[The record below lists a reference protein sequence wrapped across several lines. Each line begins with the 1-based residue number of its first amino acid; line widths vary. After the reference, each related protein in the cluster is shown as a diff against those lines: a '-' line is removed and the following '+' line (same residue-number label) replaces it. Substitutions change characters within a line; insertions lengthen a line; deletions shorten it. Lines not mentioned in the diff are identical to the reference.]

1 MFPKIILAFAIFT
14 VISVIPGAFADSIS
28 VDIEDSTY
36 EIDFTSID
44 VEIKSVS
51 ADTDFISLI
60 FEIDVLSKNGQL
72 EFNFDRNFF
81 DAKLGSEDDDFFV
94 LVDGDELSFEESK
107 DDFYRNI
114 VFSVDPGSEEI
125 EIIGSQ
131 IVGISYLLEKE
142 AEIQI
147 QIEVEEQAIEEQ
159 EAEQEAEIISKL
171 QEQCGEGTILEDGV
185 CVLENPIIESVPIN
199 VTPLFLG
206 FGIAFGI
213 AITAVLILWGF
224 GKISNRKLPEESN

>member
-1 MFPKIILAFAIFT
+1 MLPKIILAFAIFT

-142 AEIQI
+142 VEIQI
-147 QIEVEEQAIEEQ
+147 QIEAEEQAIE
-159 EAEQEAEIISKL
+159 EQEAEIISKL

-185 CVLENPIIESVPIN
+185 CVLANESVPIN

-224 GKISNRKLPEESN
+224 GKISNKELPEESN

>member
-36 EIDFTSID
+36 EIDFTSVD
-44 VEIKSVS
+44 VEIKSVT
-51 ADTDFISLI
+51 ADTNFMSLI

-72 EFNFDRNFF
+72 EFNFDRDFF

-114 VFSVDPGSEEI
+114 VFSVVPGSEEI

-159 EAEQEAEIISKL
+159 EAEIISKL
-171 QEQCGEGTILEDGV
+171 QEQCGEGTVLEDGV
-185 CVLENPIIESVPIN
+185 CVLANESVSIN

-224 GKISNRKLPEESN
+224 GKISNKELPEESN

>member
-28 VDIEDSTY
+28 VDIEDSTH
-36 EIDFTSID
+36 EIDFTSVD
-44 VEIKSVS
+44 VEIKSVT
-51 ADTDFISLI
+51 ADTNFMSLI

-72 EFNFDRNFF
+72 EFNFDRDFF

-114 VFSVDPGSEEI
+114 VFSVVPGSEEI

-159 EAEQEAEIISKL
+159 EAEIISKL
-171 QEQCGEGTILEDGV
+171 QEQCGEGTVLEDGV
-185 CVLENPIIESVPIN
+185 CVLANESVSIN

-224 GKISNRKLPEESN
+224 GKISNKELPEESN

>member
-36 EIDFTSID
+36 EIDFTSVD

-72 EFNFDRNFF
+72 EFNFDRDFF

-142 AEIQI
+142 VEIQI
-147 QIEVEEQAIEEQ
+147 QIEAEEQAIE
-159 EAEQEAEIISKL
+159 EQEAEIISKL

-185 CVLENPIIESVPIN
+185 CVLANESVPIN

-224 GKISNRKLPEESN
+224 GKISNKELPEESN

>member
-36 EIDFTSID
+36 EIDFTSVD

-72 EFNFDRNFF
+72 EFNFDRDFF

-159 EAEQEAEIISKL
+159 EAEIISKL

-185 CVLENPIIESVPIN
+185 CVLANESVPIN

-224 GKISNRKLPEESN
+224 GKISNKELPEESN

>member
-36 EIDFTSID
+36 EIDFTSVD

-147 QIEVEEQAIEEQ
+147 QIEVEEQAIK
-159 EAEQEAEIISKL
+159 EQEAEIISKL

-185 CVLENPIIESVPIN
+185 CVLANESVPIN

-224 GKISNRKLPEESN
+224 GKISNKELPEESN

>member
-147 QIEVEEQAIEEQ
+147 QIEVEEQALE
-159 EAEQEAEIISKL
+159 EQEAEIISKL

-185 CVLENPIIESVPIN
+185 CVLANESVPIN

-224 GKISNRKLPEESN
+224 GKISNKELPEESN

>member
-1 MFPKIILAFAIFT
+1 MLPKIIVAFAIFS

-36 EIDFTSID
+36 EIDFTSVD

-51 ADTDFISLI
+51 ADTDFMSLI

-72 EFNFDRNFF
+72 EFNFDRDFF

-107 DDFYRNI
+107 DDFYRNM
-114 VFSVDPGSEEI
+114 VFSVVPGSEEI

-147 QIEVEEQAIEEQ
+147 QIEVEEQAIE
-159 EAEQEAEIISKL
+159 EQEAEIISKL

>member
-1 MFPKIILAFAIFT
+1 MLPKIILAFAIFT

-36 EIDFTSID
+36 EIDFTSVD

-51 ADTDFISLI
+51 ADTDFMSLI

-72 EFNFDRNFF
+72 EFNFDRDFF

-114 VFSVDPGSEEI
+114 VFSVVPGSEEI

-142 AEIQI
+142 AEIQT
-147 QIEVEEQAIEEQ
+147 QIEIEEQAAE
-159 EAEQEAEIISKL
+159 EQEAEIISKL
-171 QEQCGEGTILEDGV
+171 QEQCGEGTVLEDGI
-185 CVLENPIIESVPIN
+185 CVLEDPIIESVPIN

>member
-1 MFPKIILAFAIFT
+1 LLPKIILAFAIFT

-36 EIDFTSID
+36 EIDFTSVD

-51 ADTDFISLI
+51 ADTNFMSLI

-72 EFNFDRNFF
+72 EFNFDRDFF

-114 VFSVDPGSEEI
+114 VFSVVPGSEEI

-159 EAEQEAEIISKL
+159 EAEIISKL
-171 QEQCGEGTILEDGV
+171 QEQCGEGTVLEDGV
-185 CVLENPIIESVPIN
+185 CVLANESVSIN

-224 GKISNRKLPEESN
+224 GKISNKELPEESN

>member
-1 MFPKIILAFAIFT
+1 MLPKIIVAFAIFT

-36 EIDFTSID
+36 EIDFTSVD

-51 ADTDFISLI
+51 ADTDFMSLI

-72 EFNFDRNFF
+72 EFNFDRDFF

-114 VFSVDPGSEEI
+114 VFSVVPGSEEI

-147 QIEVEEQAIEEQ
+147 QIEVEEQAAE
-159 EAEQEAEIISKL
+159 EQEAEIISKL

-224 GKISNRKLPEESN
+224 GKISNKELSE

>member
-1 MFPKIILAFAIFT
+1 LLPKIILAFAIFT

-36 EIDFTSID
+36 EIDFTSVD

-51 ADTDFISLI
+51 ADTNFMSLI

-72 EFNFDRNFF
+72 EFNFDRDFF

-114 VFSVDPGSEEI
+114 VFSVVPGSEEI

-142 AEIQI
+142 AEIQT
-147 QIEVEEQAIEEQ
+147 QIEIEEQAIE
-159 EAEQEAEIISKL
+159 EQEAEIISKL

-185 CVLENPIIESVPIN
+185 CVLANESVPIS

-224 GKISNRKLPEESN
+224 GKISNRELPEESN

>member
-1 MFPKIILAFAIFT
+1 LFPKIILAFAIFT

-159 EAEQEAEIISKL
+159 EAEIISKL

-185 CVLENPIIESVPIN
+185 CVLANESVPIN

-224 GKISNRKLPEESN
+224 GKISNKELPEESN

>member
-36 EIDFTSID
+36 EIDFTSVD
-44 VEIKSVS
+44 VEIKSVT
-51 ADTDFISLI
+51 ADTNFMSLI

-72 EFNFDRNFF
+72 EFNFDRDFF

-114 VFSVDPGSEEI
+114 VFSVVPGSEEI

-159 EAEQEAEIISKL
+159 EAEIISKL
-171 QEQCGEGTILEDGV
+171 QELCGEGTVLEDGV
-185 CVLENPIIESVPIN
+185 CVLANESVSIN

-224 GKISNRKLPEESN
+224 GKISNKELPEESN

>member
-1 MFPKIILAFAIFT
+1 MFPKIILEFAIFT

-159 EAEQEAEIISKL
+159 EAEIISKL

-185 CVLENPIIESVPIN
+185 CVLANESVPIN

-224 GKISNRKLPEESN
+224 GKISNKELPEESN

>member
-1 MFPKIILAFAIFT
+1 MLPKIILAFAIFT

-36 EIDFTSID
+36 EIDFTSVD

-51 ADTDFISLI
+51 ADTNFMSLI

-159 EAEQEAEIISKL
+159 EAEIISKL

-185 CVLENPIIESVPIN
+185 CVLANESVPIN

-224 GKISNRKLPEESN
+224 GKISNKELPEESK

>member
-1 MFPKIILAFAIFT
+1 LFPKIILAFAIFT

-36 EIDFTSID
+36 EIDFTSVD
-44 VEIKSVS
+44 VEIKSVT
-51 ADTDFISLI
+51 ADTNFMSLI

-72 EFNFDRNFF
+72 EFNFDRDFF

-114 VFSVDPGSEEI
+114 VFSVVPGSEEI

-159 EAEQEAEIISKL
+159 EAEIISKL
-171 QEQCGEGTILEDGV
+171 QEQCGEGTVLEDGV
-185 CVLENPIIESVPIN
+185 CVLANESVSIN

-224 GKISNRKLPEESN
+224 GKISNKELPEESN

>member
-36 EIDFTSID
+36 EIDFTSVD

-142 AEIQI
+142 AEI
-147 QIEVEEQAIEEQ
+147 
-159 EAEQEAEIISKL
+159 ISKL

-185 CVLENPIIESVPIN
+185 CVLANESVPIN

-224 GKISNRKLPEESN
+224 GKISNKELPEESN

>member
-1 MFPKIILAFAIFT
+1 LFPKIILAFAIFT

-36 EIDFTSID
+36 EIDFTSVD
-44 VEIKSVS
+44 VEIKSVT
-51 ADTDFISLI
+51 ADTNFMSLI

-72 EFNFDRNFF
+72 EFNFDRDFF

-114 VFSVDPGSEEI
+114 VFSVVPGSEEI

-159 EAEQEAEIISKL
+159 EAEIISKL
-171 QEQCGEGTILEDGV
+171 QELCGEGTILEDGV
-185 CVLENPIIESVPIN
+185 CVLANESVSIN

-224 GKISNRKLPEESN
+224 GKISNKELPEESN

>member
-1 MFPKIILAFAIFT
+1 MLPKIILAFAIFT

-36 EIDFTSID
+36 EIDFTSVD

-51 ADTDFISLI
+51 ADTNFMSLI

-72 EFNFDRNFF
+72 EFNFDRDFF

-159 EAEQEAEIISKL
+159 EAEIISKL

-185 CVLENPIIESVPIN
+185 CVLANESVPIN

-224 GKISNRKLPEESN
+224 GKISNKELPEESN

>member
-1 MFPKIILAFAIFT
+1 MLPKIILAFAIFT

-36 EIDFTSID
+36 EIDFTSVD

-51 ADTDFISLI
+51 ADTNFMSLI

-72 EFNFDRNFF
+72 EFNFDRDFF

-142 AEIQI
+142 AEIQT
-147 QIEVEEQAIEEQ
+147 QIEIEEQAIE
-159 EAEQEAEIISKL
+159 EQEAEIISKL

-185 CVLENPIIESVPIN
+185 CVLANESVPIS

-224 GKISNRKLPEESN
+224 GKISNRELPEESN

>member
-1 MFPKIILAFAIFT
+1 MLPKIILAFAIFT

-36 EIDFTSID
+36 EIDFTSVD

-51 ADTDFISLI
+51 ADTNFMSLI

-72 EFNFDRNFF
+72 EFNFDRDFF

-107 DDFYRNI
+107 DDFYRNM
-114 VFSVDPGSEEI
+114 VFSVVPGSEEI

-159 EAEQEAEIISKL
+159 EAEIISKL

-185 CVLENPIIESVPIN
+185 CVLANESVPIS

-224 GKISNRKLPEESN
+224 GKISNRELPEESN

>member
-72 EFNFDRNFF
+72 EFNFDRDFF

-142 AEIQI
+142 VEIQI
-147 QIEVEEQAIEEQ
+147 QIEAEEQAIE
-159 EAEQEAEIISKL
+159 EQEAEIISKL

-185 CVLENPIIESVPIN
+185 CVLANESVPIN

-224 GKISNRKLPEESN
+224 GKISNKELPEESN

>member
-1 MFPKIILAFAIFT
+1 LLPKIILAFAIFT

-36 EIDFTSID
+36 EIDFTSVD

-51 ADTDFISLI
+51 ADTNFMSLI

-72 EFNFDRNFF
+72 EFNFDRDFF

-147 QIEVEEQAIEEQ
+147 QIEVEEQAIEK
-159 EAEQEAEIISKL
+159 QEAEIISKL

-185 CVLENPIIESVPIN
+185 CVLANESVPIS

-224 GKISNRKLPEESN
+224 GKISNRELPEESN

>member
-72 EFNFDRNFF
+72 EFNFDRDFF

-147 QIEVEEQAIEEQ
+147 QIEVEEQAIK
-159 EAEQEAEIISKL
+159 EQEAEIISKL

-185 CVLENPIIESVPIN
+185 CVLANESVPIN

-224 GKISNRKLPEESN
+224 GKISNKELPEESN

>member
-1 MFPKIILAFAIFT
+1 LLPKIILAFAIFT

-36 EIDFTSID
+36 EIDFTSVD

-51 ADTDFISLI
+51 ADTNFMSLI

-72 EFNFDRNFF
+72 EFNFDRDFF

-107 DDFYRNI
+107 DDFYRNM
-114 VFSVDPGSEEI
+114 VFSVVPGSEEI

-142 AEIQI
+142 AEIQT
-147 QIEVEEQAIEEQ
+147 QIEIEEQAIE
-159 EAEQEAEIISKL
+159 EQEAEIISKL

-185 CVLENPIIESVPIN
+185 CVLANESVPIS

-224 GKISNRKLPEESN
+224 GKISNRELPEESN

>member
-36 EIDFTSID
+36 EIDFTSVD

-72 EFNFDRNFF
+72 EFNFDRDFF

-142 AEIQI
+142 VEIQI
-147 QIEVEEQAIEEQ
+147 QIVVEEQAIK
-159 EAEQEAEIISKL
+159 EQEAEIISKL

-185 CVLENPIIESVPIN
+185 CVLANESVPIN

-224 GKISNRKLPEESN
+224 GKISNKELPEESN

>member
-1 MFPKIILAFAIFT
+1 LFPKIILAFAIFT

-36 EIDFTSID
+36 EIDFTSVD

-72 EFNFDRNFF
+72 EFNFDRDFF

-142 AEIQI
+142 VEIQI
-147 QIEVEEQAIEEQ
+147 QIEVEEQAIK
-159 EAEQEAEIISKL
+159 EQEAEIISKL

-185 CVLENPIIESVPIN
+185 CVLANESVPIN

-224 GKISNRKLPEESN
+224 GKISNKELPEESN

>member
-1 MFPKIILAFAIFT
+1 MLPKIILAFAIFT

-36 EIDFTSID
+36 EIDFTSVD

-51 ADTDFISLI
+51 ADTNFMSLI

-72 EFNFDRNFF
+72 EFNFDRDFF

-159 EAEQEAEIISKL
+159 EAEIISKL

-185 CVLENPIIESVPIN
+185 CVLANESVPIS

-224 GKISNRKLPEESN
+224 GKISNRELPEESN

>member
-1 MFPKIILAFAIFT
+1 MLPKIILAFAIFT

-36 EIDFTSID
+36 EIDFTSVD

-51 ADTDFISLI
+51 ADTNFMSLI

-72 EFNFDRNFF
+72 EFNFDRDFF

-107 DDFYRNI
+107 DDFYRNM
-114 VFSVDPGSEEI
+114 VFSVVPGSEEI

-159 EAEQEAEIISKL
+159 EAEIISKL

-185 CVLENPIIESVPIN
+185 CVLANESVPIS

>member
-1 MFPKIILAFAIFT
+1 LLPKIILAFAIFT

-36 EIDFTSID
+36 EIDFTSVD
-44 VEIKSVS
+44 VEIKSVT
-51 ADTDFISLI
+51 ADTNFMSLI

-72 EFNFDRNFF
+72 EFNFDRDFF

-114 VFSVDPGSEEI
+114 VFSVVPGSEEI

-159 EAEQEAEIISKL
+159 EAEIISKL
-171 QEQCGEGTILEDGV
+171 QEQCGEGTVLEDGV
-185 CVLENPIIESVPIN
+185 CVLANESVSIN

-224 GKISNRKLPEESN
+224 GKISNKELPEESN

>member
-1 MFPKIILAFAIFT
+1 MLPKIILAFAIFT

-36 EIDFTSID
+36 EIDFTSVD

-51 ADTDFISLI
+51 ADTNFMSLI

-72 EFNFDRNFF
+72 EFNFDRDFF

-147 QIEVEEQAIEEQ
+147 QIEVEEQAIEK
-159 EAEQEAEIISKL
+159 QEAEIISKL

-185 CVLENPIIESVPIN
+185 CVLANESVPIN

-224 GKISNRKLPEESN
+224 GKISNRELPEESN

>member
-1 MFPKIILAFAIFT
+1 MLPKIILAFAIFT

-36 EIDFTSID
+36 EIDFTSVD

-159 EAEQEAEIISKL
+159 EAEIISKL

-185 CVLENPIIESVPIN
+185 CVLANESVPIN

-213 AITAVLILWGF
+213 AITVVLILWGF
-224 GKISNRKLPEESN
+224 GKISNRELPEESN

>member
-1 MFPKIILAFAIFT
+1 MLPKIILAFAIFT

-36 EIDFTSID
+36 EIDFTSVD

-51 ADTDFISLI
+51 ADTNFMSLI

-72 EFNFDRNFF
+72 EFNFDRDFF

-107 DDFYRNI
+107 DDFYRNM
-114 VFSVDPGSEEI
+114 VFSVVPGSEEI

-142 AEIQI
+142 AEIQT
-147 QIEVEEQAIEEQ
+147 QIEIEEQAIE
-159 EAEQEAEIISKL
+159 EQEAEIISKL

-185 CVLENPIIESVPIN
+185 CVLANESVPIS

-224 GKISNRKLPEESN
+224 GKISNRELPEESN

>member
-36 EIDFTSID
+36 EIDFTSVD

-159 EAEQEAEIISKL
+159 EAEIISKL

-185 CVLENPIIESVPIN
+185 CVLANESVPIN

-224 GKISNRKLPEESN
+224 GKISNKELPEESK

>member
-147 QIEVEEQAIEEQ
+147 QIEVEEQAIEK
-159 EAEQEAEIISKL
+159 QEAEIISKL

-185 CVLENPIIESVPIN
+185 CVLANESVPIN

-224 GKISNRKLPEESN
+224 GKISNKELPEESN

>member
-36 EIDFTSID
+36 EIDFTSVD
-44 VEIKSVS
+44 VEIKSVT
-51 ADTDFISLI
+51 ADTNFMSLI

-72 EFNFDRNFF
+72 EFNFDRDFF

-114 VFSVDPGSEEI
+114 VFSVVPGSEEI

-159 EAEQEAEIISKL
+159 EAEIISKL
-171 QEQCGEGTILEDGV
+171 QELCGEGTILEDGV
-185 CVLENPIIESVPIN
+185 CVLANESVSIN

-224 GKISNRKLPEESN
+224 GKISNKELPEESN

>member
-1 MFPKIILAFAIFT
+1 MLPKIILAFAIFT

-36 EIDFTSID
+36 EIDFTSVD

-51 ADTDFISLI
+51 ADTDFMSLI

-72 EFNFDRNFF
+72 EFNFDRDFF

-114 VFSVDPGSEEI
+114 VFSVVPGSEEI

-147 QIEVEEQAIEEQ
+147 QIEVEEQAAE
-159 EAEQEAEIISKL
+159 EQEAEIISKL

-206 FGIAFGI
+206 FGVAFGI

>member
-142 AEIQI
+142 VEIQI
-147 QIEVEEQAIEEQ
+147 QIEAEEQAIE
-159 EAEQEAEIISKL
+159 EQEAEIISKL

-185 CVLENPIIESVPIN
+185 CVLANESVPIN

-224 GKISNRKLPEESN
+224 GKISNKELPEESN